1 MNLDQPGF
9 NTGTCRAVFDFIL
22 THMWSFSGAEQAKL
36 CNACK
41 LPTWRRQI
49 QPNKLHTRKPRIA
62 FSQCNTIPAARFDPD
77 LARVKISSCVI
88 WKTRSLSPQWK
99 GDKCDQHQRSDD
111 KLKKERSPD
120 HRPIIS
126 CVFSESRSL
135 ETPRYW
141 EIFHRG
147 YFLVKLPGRSMYRS
161 GIYSTCSTSYC
172 GAEYFWRFFPSA
184 D

>member
-1 MNLDQPGF
+1 MQSLISFSLTCEASVELNKPSFATLALASFQPGVGRYSQTSCTHGNPALRF
-9 NTGTCRAVFDFIL
+9 ASATQFLLRDLIL
-22 THMWSFSGAEQAKL
+22 TLLES
-36 CNACK
+36 
-41 LPTWRRQI
+41 
-49 QPNKLHTRKPRIA
+49 
-62 FSQCNTIPAARFDPD
+62 
-77 LARVKISSCVI
+77 KISSCVF